1 MDTKNEIIK
10 EQKKELR
17 TKVKKKISKLSRRE
31 TEESD
36 PTESWSREKN
46 VISSLIRQ
54 KSSLR
59 SSHVFPVTGRVN
71 GSDMSGGIMTVILRK
86 CRKTVKK
93 QFCAEKV

>member
-36 PTESWSREKN
+36 K
-46 VISSLIRQ
+46 IS
-54 KSSLR
+54 
-59 SSHVFPVTGRVN
+59 
-71 GSDMSGGIMTVILRK
+71 
-86 CRKTVKK
+86 CRI
-93 QFCAEKV
+93 

>member
-36 PTESWSREKN
+36 KK
-46 VISSLIRQ
+46 ILHQIKSLAEYKKKLIPFR
-54 KSSLR
+54 
-59 SSHVFPVTGRVN
+59 F
-71 GSDMSGGIMTVILRK
+71 
-86 CRKTVKK
+86 CRKYWTV
-93 QFCAEKV
+93 EKDWGFLNVPEKE